1 MTPRPENA
9 VTRDSMLDAAR
20 SLIAEIG
27 YADMSHADI
36 TAAVGMGRTTFYEHF
51 SSKEELLVE
60 LVRRDLPPLTVDIVS
75 SIDPD
80 SPPDER
86 LHELSVKMVAFVGT
100 DHLGLILHTEVP
112 RLSGE
117 AQRAIASAH
126 GGVAGEF
133 AAVYRS
139 GVEQGV
145 FREMPGRLVGR
156 MMDAIIMT
164 GGRVVMD
171 AADPGADVMAIA
183 QDTADT
189 LVAALRIQN

>member
-1 MTPRPENA
+1 
-9 VTRDSMLDAAR
+9 
-20 SLIAEIG
+20 
-27 YADMSHADI
+27 MSHADI

-51 SSKEELLVE
+51 SSKEDLLVE
-60 LVRRDLPPLTVDIVS
+60 LVRRDLPPLTVDLVA

-80 SPPDER
+80 RAPDER
-86 LHELSVKMVAFVGT
+86 LRELSVKMVAFVGT

-133 AAVYRS
+133 ASVYRS
-139 GVEQGV
+139 GVEQGI
-145 FREMPGRLVGR
+145 FREMPGHLVGR

-171 AADPGADVMAIA
+171 SADPGTEVMAIA
-183 QDTADT
+183 EDTADI
-189 LVAALRIQN
+189 LVAALRTQN

>member
-1 MTPRPENA
+1 
-9 VTRDSMLDAAR
+9 MLDAAR
-20 SLIAEIG
+20 TLIGDIG

-36 TAAVGMGRTTFYEHF
+36 TASVGMGRTTFYEHF
-51 SSKEELLVE
+51 SSKEDLLVE
-60 LVRRDLPPLTVDIVS
+60 LVRRDLPPLTIEIVS
-75 SIDPD
+75 SVDPD
-80 SPPDER
+80 GLPDAR

-117 AQRAIASAH
+117 AQRAIAAAH

-133 AAVYRS
+133 AAVYRA
-139 GVEQGV
+139 GVEQGI
-145 FREMPGRLVGR
+145 FREMPPYLVGR

-171 AADPGADVMAIA
+171 SADPTADVMDIA
-183 QDTADT
+183 NETADT